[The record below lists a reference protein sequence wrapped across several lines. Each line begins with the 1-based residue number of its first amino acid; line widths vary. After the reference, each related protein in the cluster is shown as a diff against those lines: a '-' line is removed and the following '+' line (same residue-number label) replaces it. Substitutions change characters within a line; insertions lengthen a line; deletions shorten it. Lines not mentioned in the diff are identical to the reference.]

1 MVRMTHVVLEQL
13 AANELAAIE
22 LAEFELA
29 SAEPAPIEL
38 PATSKCNQLQH
49 RWNEAKRLQRTS
61 QITHKPA

>member
-13 AANELAAIE
+13 AAIELTAIE
-22 LAEFELA
+22 LAGFELA
-29 SAEPAPIEL
+29 SAEPAPVE
-38 PATSKCNQLQH
+38 LQH